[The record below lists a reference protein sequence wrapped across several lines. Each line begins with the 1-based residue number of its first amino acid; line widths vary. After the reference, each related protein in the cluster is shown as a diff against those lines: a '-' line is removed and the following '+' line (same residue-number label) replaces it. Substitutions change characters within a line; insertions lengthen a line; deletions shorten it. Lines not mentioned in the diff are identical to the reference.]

1 MTENMRSEQI
11 REVACRCRYENLR
24 PGQEVVIRAVLAR
37 HDALAVLPTGSGPI
51 LMPVTASRR
60 PGSLAPAT
68 STASRCRHGLQC
80 PRHHVE
86 PLCKM
91 QQQGARR

>member
-1 MTENMRSEQI
+1 MTENMRSARI
-11 REVACRCRYENLR
+11 REVARRCGYENRR
-24 PGQEVVIRAVLAR
+24 PGQEAAIRAVLAGC
-37 HDALAVLPTGSGPI
+37 DTLAVLPTGSGPI

-60 PGSLAPAT
+60 QESLTPAT

-86 PLCKM
+86 PLCEM
-91 QQQGARR
+91 QQRLARR